1 MVFRAPAGRV
11 GAGGQRPHVDAQ
23 LGVAGDQTPAIGD
36 AIVDCELS
44 TVGLGILSIADHDR
58 ESRWWVGLLQAAESV
73 VAVVERRQGE
83 GDGPA
88 LMAVSKLVGEL
99 LFGVE
104 VRAAGEEEGRLAR
117 SVELPV
123 NARWCPER
131 SRNSR
136 PKSPDVA

>member
-1 MVFRAPAGRV
+1 MVFRAPAGRI

-36 AIVDCELS
+36 AIVNCELG

-58 ESRWWVGLLQAAESV
+58 ERRRWVGLLQAAEAV
-73 VAVVERRQGE
+73 VAVVESGQGKAN
-83 GDGPA
+83 GPA

-104 VRAAGEEEGRLAR
+104 GWAAGEEVGRLAR

-123 NARWCPER
+123 
-131 SRNSR
+131 
-136 PKSPDVA
+136 D